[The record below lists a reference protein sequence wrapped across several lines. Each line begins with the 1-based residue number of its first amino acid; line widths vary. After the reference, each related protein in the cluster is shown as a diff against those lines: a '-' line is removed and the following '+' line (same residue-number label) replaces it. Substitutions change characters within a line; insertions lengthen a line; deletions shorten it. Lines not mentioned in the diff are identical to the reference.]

1 MTNSKRSDSGRKRN
15 RATNKKD
22 ANSSHSIC
30 GEQTIGTLENAF
42 RTALRGRM
50 CTICKKRVA
59 HAIYQ
64 RHSNDCSKTTADNY
78 GSDEDIIFCGIVP
91 SSSRNEEPIQRQLK
105 TERRSSQAGVSFT
118 DQTNESREGIETA
131 SADTATTSNPSHNDN
146 ANDDNRDVVGSVGA
160 IPILEVYQL
169 CHHYLDKF
177 IGQQSLANSQTQ
189 RSSQRIDKENFLR
202 KESDGGT
209 ELNNKSGETNQSL
222 TDNETSN
229 GPHLFSQQ
237 MHQKIEQSSSEDARS
252 ARYSLRIVWS
262 ILQKVLLCPEPWGS
276 PESATIYWGEYLRTL
291 LKFLSLPVET
301 QQLLV
306 LLLRRRWG
314 WHLIRDIQAKYSDIV
329 RGDYASHFEKLCRS
343 GLMQTG
349 SSPNAISLKEALKLL
364 KKAEFLLL
372 CKKFK
377 INGTGQNIS
386 TLTVRFL
393 KLGEQRTILGGKRA
407 QIILKNIR
415 TLTGE
420 FFRVDGD
427 VLHLFTTFFTVYSPT
442 YMDTAR
448 LFEFKFNEELSGHLI
463 FTVLQFESGSLGF
476 PSPADCPH
484 TLVGVIGS
492 IEELMSYTKAKH
504 TEERIIRLLNRQPPA
519 FEEALECAKAAK
531 ETLSEEF
538 LLSEGGRTRCTFF
551 CGLPAYHR
559 RFTAPWVLCRCI
571 FAGGA
576 EVAQKLRNYELA
588 VELLKLLLETDV
600 IRHFCMNSRGK
611 WYERIALNLE
621 RHLKDLEQSVHFCQ
635 MGMRDELVGKAD
647 KLILQQRL
655 IKLLNR
661 MKQIPVQADALFI
674 TLETPERME
683 INGTTLAKGLGDGE
697 QVNHFYIPTNNREE
711 FNKCSVEE
719 LVLHHFLTAEQF
731 THGIH
736 SEGTIWHT
744 LFRLFFTDI
753 IFDADVPKVWL
764 SRIQDDPLDL
774 NFSNFYRNR
783 KAAIDQRL
791 KEIRSTD
798 NLSALSLR
806 FYDKVKSKVALN
818 SRILWHNSQNAD
830 QIASFL
836 NCCAPLMLHDLFME
850 LCTDFRE
857 ARSGFPD
864 LIVWNEGRA
873 TMAVVEVKGP
883 NDTLSA
889 KQQLWLH
896 FFRTRGVRAVVCHVV
911 ARSDRML

>member
-1 MTNSKRSDSGRKRN
+1 MTNSKRSDSGRRRN

-22 ANSSHSIC
+22 ANSSHSSC
-30 GEQTIGTLENAF
+30 GEQTTGTLENAF

-91 SSSRNEEPIQRQLK
+91 SSSRNEEPNSASE
-105 TERRSSQAGVSFT
+105 T
-118 DQTNESREGIETA
+118 ETA
-131 SADTATTSNPSHNDN
+131 SADTTTTVNASHNE
-146 ANDDNRDVVGSVGA
+146 NDDNRDVVGSVCA

-169 CHHYLDKF
+169 CLHYLDKF
-177 IGQQSLANSQTQ
+177 IGQQSLTNSQTQ

-202 KESDGGT
+202 KESDGGK
-209 ELNNKSGETNQSL
+209 ELNKNGETNQSL

-237 MHQKIEQSSSEDARS
+237 MHQKIEQSSSEEARS
-252 ARYSLRIVWS
+252 ARYSLRIVWT

-329 RGDYASHFEKLCRS
+329 R
-343 GLMQTG
+343 G

-427 VLHLFTTFFTVYSPT
+427 VLHLFTTLFTVYSPT

-463 FTVLQFESGSLGF
+463 FTVLQFESGGLVF

-484 TLVGVIGS
+484 TLVGIIGS

-538 LLSEGGRTRCTFF
+538 LLSEGGRTRCSFF
-551 CGLPAYHR
+551 CDLAAYHR

-621 RHLKDLEQSVHFCQ
+621 RHLKDLEQSAHFCQ

-655 IKLLNR
+655 VKLLGR
-661 MKQIPVQADALFI
+661 MKRIPVQADALFI

-697 QVNHFYIPTNNREE
+697 QVNHFYIPTTNREE
-711 FNKCSVEE
+711 VNKCSVED

-764 SRIQDDPLDL
+764 SQIQDDPLDL

-791 KEIRSTD
+791 KEIRSAD

-806 FYDKVKSKVALN
+806 FYDKVKSKVASN

-836 NCCAPLMLHDLFME
+836 NCCSPLTLHDLFME

-864 LIVWNEGRA
+864 LIVWNEDRA

-883 NDTLSA
+883 NDSLSA